1 MSSTPLKSEA
11 MSADADRPPRR
22 ERTALEE
29 TWTVFRHELRWFLL
43 SPRTILPMVVYAGFG
58 VLAMS
63 VFLFVADRAL
73 DEIAQQGVTAELVQE
88 QSEEIVASLLEFSGW
103 GNVGDAAEIFRDRV
117 PLLVLFFFVVA
128 SYFLPLLVALV
139 SFDQFSEL
147 STRGAR
153 FALLRVRRG
162 TYVAGKAAAAVA
174 SVAIFL
180 ALTWLVVFAVSIYRG
195 ADTVPALRESVRAWV
210 LMTVLALPYLS
221 ITAFISAFTRP
232 GLAFLG
238 TLGTWIALSVGSTLV
253 GYALPAMLAERGS
266 EQAAEIARRLLVLFP
281 WEHASL
287 LISRDFG
294 TLLRGI
300 GALLT
305 LAAVG
310 YLATW
315 ALVRRRDV

>member
-1 MSSTPLKSEA
+1 
-11 MSADADRPPRR
+11 
-22 ERTALEE
+22 
-29 TWTVFRHELRWFLL
+29 FRHELRWFLL

-180 ALTWLVVFAVSIYRG
+180 ALTWLVVF
-195 ADTVPALRESVRAWV
+195 
-210 LMTVLALPYLS
+210 
-221 ITAFISAFTRP
+221 
-232 GLAFLG
+232 
-238 TLGTWIALSVGSTLV
+238 
-253 GYALPAMLAERGS
+253 
-266 EQAAEIARRLLVLFP
+266 
-281 WEHASL
+281 
-287 LISRDFG
+287 
-294 TLLRGI
+294 
-300 GALLT
+300 
-305 LAAVG
+305 
-310 YLATW
+310 
-315 ALVRRRDV
+315 